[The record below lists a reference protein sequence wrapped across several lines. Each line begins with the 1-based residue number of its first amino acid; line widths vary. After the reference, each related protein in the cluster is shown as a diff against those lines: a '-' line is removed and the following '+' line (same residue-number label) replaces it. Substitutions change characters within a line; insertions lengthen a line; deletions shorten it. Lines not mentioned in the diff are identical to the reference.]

1 MDAVSWALLIFVLG
15 IWIYVTSDMQLR
27 RRVER
32 DQPPID
38 IRLVAV
44 ATVASLIL
52 AVVVAT

>member
-44 ATVASLIL
+44 ATVASVIL

>member
-1 MDAVSWALLIFVLG
+1 MDAVAWALLILVLG
-15 IWIYVTSDMQLR
+15 MWVYVTSDMQLR

-44 ATVASLIL
+44 ATVASVVL
-52 AVVVAT
+52 AVIVAT